1 MIRLSVVDHGHAPE
15 RAAFLQ
21 EARERSG
28 REPSGVVKT
37 LVYRPEIFGQ
47 PFTKE
52 LQRVMRGPSDW
63 SAGERE
69 LFAGFTSLLNQCP
82 F

>member
-1 MIRLSVVDHGHAPE
+1 LTRLAVIDHGHAPRE
-15 RAAFLQ
+15 AAFVQ
-21 EARERSG
+21 AVREQG

-37 LVYRPEIFGQ
+37 LLYRPELFGR
-47 PFTKE
+47 PFSSE

-63 SAGERE
+63 TPGERE
-69 LFAGFTSLLNQCP
+69 LFAGFASLLNQCP

>member
-1 MIRLSVVDHGHAPE
+1 MRLQVVDQGHRPE
-15 RAAFLQ
+15 EAAVLDMI
-21 EARERSG
+21 RERSG
-28 REPSGVVKT
+28 REPLGVVKT
-37 LVYRPEIFGQ
+37 LLYRPELFGT
-47 PFTKE
+47 PFSE
-52 LQRVMRGPSDW
+52 ALDDVMRGESEW

>member
-1 MIRLSVVDHGHAPE
+1 MRIPALDHGHKLTTKALM
-15 RAAFLQ
+15 AFIRTVSRQ
-21 EARERSG
+21 RV
-28 REPSGVVKT
+28 PDVVKT
-37 LVYRPEIFGQ
+37 LLYRPLLFGH
-47 PFTKE
+47 PFSE
-52 LQRVMRGPSDW
+52 LLDRVMRGPSDW